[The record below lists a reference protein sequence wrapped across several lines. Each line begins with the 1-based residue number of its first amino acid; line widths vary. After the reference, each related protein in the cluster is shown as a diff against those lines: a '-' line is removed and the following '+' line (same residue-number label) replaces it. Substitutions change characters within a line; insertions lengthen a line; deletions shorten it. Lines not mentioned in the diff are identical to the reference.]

1 MSLAKKKLAKIFI
14 SEKATTPNPNNIKA
28 SDVVLTSLDVK
39 EPYPNKPFTISSDAI
54 IRATLAGIES
64 NSDNWI
70 ELLWILEILEKF
82 FNLNALERTGNETV
96 PTAIPAIAKLIW

>member
-14 SEKATTPNPNNIKA
+14 SENATTPNPNNIKA

-54 IRATLAGIES
+54 MRATLAGIES

-70 ELLWILEILEKF
+70 ELL
-82 FNLNALERTGNETV
+82 
-96 PTAIPAIAKLIW
+96 